1 MTLTLVSNFAND
13 KQNSMLGFLA
23 CLEHQYKSA
32 NLNFTTVSPVAR
44 FSRYSITRHS
54 QKWQAYI
61 DKYLLF
67 PRKLRKVAVQSDI
80 VHILDHGNSMYVPH
94 VRHKTNVV
102 TCHDMLAIRAS
113 QGEIPGWEL
122 GPTGLKYQSLILS
135 GLKQSHHIVSVSQ
148 ATQIDVNRL
157 TGLPSER
164 LSTIYNGFYQEVK
177 PLPLEQVQKKLAN
190 IQIEGPFFLHV
201 GGDSPY
207 KNRTGLIEI
216 YLEMVKQEKNLP
228 KLVLAGRLP
237 NIKVKELI
245 SQAPSNQIQ
254 VVASPDTETLV
265 ALYQMASALIF
276 PSTYEGFGLPIIEA
290 QALSCPVFTSNRAP
304 MTEVSG
310 NAAVYFDP
318 LKPMDAAS
326 IILNSLDQ
334 ATAMKEAGLEN
345 IKRFSASLMAK
356 NYIDLYK
363 HLLGESVA

>member
-1 MTLTLVSNFAND
+1 
-13 KQNSMLGFLA
+13 MLGFGH
-23 CLEHQYKSA
+23 CLNREFCKLGISHSYLSPKALCS
-32 NLNFTTVSPVAR
+32 NLSNSVKAK
-44 FSRYSITRHS
+44 
-54 QKWQAYI
+54 KWLAYI
-61 DKYLLF
+61 DKYVLF
-67 PRKLRKVAVQSDI
+67 PRTLRKAAIKSDI

-122 GPTGLKYQSLILS
+122 GPTGLKYQSLILN
-135 GLKQSHHIVSVSQ
+135 GLKQSHHIASVSQ

-157 TGLPSER
+157 TGLSSER

-177 PLPLEQVQKKLAN
+177 PLPLEQVQKKLAS
-190 IQIEGPFFLHV
+190 IQVEAPFFLHV

-254 VVASPDTETLV
+254 VVASPDTESLV

-304 MTEVSG
+304 MTEVGG

-363 HLLGESVA
+363 HLLGESEA